1 MSNAQATEQSERILK
16 QLVNEGKP
24 ILGYVYPHTPLEI
37 IMAHGLMPALLYANP
52 TVMGSYE
59 ASLQTFACSFIRN
72 MFSQRVNDQLPY
84 VNGIVFPGNTCD
96 SLQNLADIWHLRFP
110 QDKVFRLTYPAG
122 NQGEAAVQYFAEE
135 LRIFS
140 NALEDAY
147 GSPFSDATFRQ
158 AVDLVQ
164 QFRSA
169 VQFLYA
175 ARLLQPSS
183 VPYHRIAAF
192 VREFH
197 SAPLEM
203 VVDELRATVND
214 VEHGLAEAGRIDS
227 TKALQHALLERRLE
241 DVSLPSDLP
250 TPRIAIV
257 GGMTEPQAIA
267 ELVNA
272 ISKVSSTA
280 VVFDLLSFGFKTIF
294 MPMPA
299 FEGDPFETMA
309 RSVLGALLEPTQEGL
324 PRRLDFLKDALTHLA
339 IDGLIV
345 CEQSFCDPDEFE
357 SPSLLTVASEVGVR
371 TVRLPVD
378 PEFSDRVRL
387 EGRIQ
392 SFLETLTHGGAA

>member
-1 MSNAQATEQSERILK
+1 VSNAQATEQSERILK
-16 QLVNEGKP
+16 QLVDKGKP

-37 IMAHGLMPALLYANP
+37 IMAHGVMPALLYANS

-59 ASLQTFACSFIRN
+59 ASLQTFACSFVRN

-96 SLQNLADIWHLRFP
+96 SLQNLADIWRLRYP
-110 QDKVFRLTYPAG
+110 QDKIFRLTYPAG

-140 NALEDAY
+140 NSLEDAY
-147 GSPFSDATFRQ
+147 SSPFSDATFRQ
-158 AVDLVQ
+158 AVDIVQ
-164 QFRSA
+164 QFRNA

-183 VPYHRIAAF
+183 VPYHQIAAV

-197 SAPLEM
+197 SAPLET

-214 VEHGLAEAGRIDS
+214 VEHSLAEAGRVDS

-241 DVSLPSDLP
+241 DVSFPSDLP

-280 VVFDLLSFGFKTIF
+280 IVFDLLSFGFKTIF
-294 MPMPA
+294 TPMPA

-324 PRRLDFLKDALTHLA
+324 PKRLDFLKDALTHLA

-357 SPSLLTVASEVGVR
+357 SPSLLAVASEAGVR
-371 TVRLPVD
+371 SVRLPVD
-378 PEFSDRVRL
+378 PEFSDRARL

-392 SFLETLTHGGAA
+392 SFLETLAHGGAA

>member
-1 MSNAQATEQSERILK
+1 MNNAEATEQSERALK
-16 QLVNEGKP
+16 QLVDKGTP

-37 IMAHGLMPALLYANP
+37 IMAHGVTPALLYANP

-59 ASLQTFACSFIRN
+59 ASLQTFACSFVRN

-96 SLQNLADIWHLRFP
+96 SLQNLADIWRLRFP
-110 QDKVFRLTYPAG
+110 QDKIFRLTYPAG

-140 NALEDAY
+140 NSLETAY
-147 GSPFSDATFRQ
+147 GSPFSDASFRE
-158 AVDLVQ
+158 AVDLIQ
-164 QFRSA
+164 QFRDA

-183 VPYHRIAAF
+183 IPYHRIAAF

-197 SAPLEM
+197 SAPLEP
-203 VVDELRATVND
+203 VVDELWSTVND
-214 VEHGLAEAGRIDS
+214 VEHSLAEAGRVDS
-227 TKALQHALLERRLE
+227 AKALQHALLKRGLE

-257 GGMTEPQAIA
+257 GGMTEPQAIS

-272 ISKVSSTA
+272 ISKVSNTG

-294 MPMPA
+294 TPMPA

-324 PRRLDFLKDALTHLA
+324 PKRLDFLKDVLTHLA
-339 IDGLIV
+339 LDGLIV

-357 SPSLLTVASEVGVR
+357 SPSLLAVASEVGVR

-378 PEFSDRVRL
+378 PEFSDRARL

-392 SFLETLTHGGAA
+392 SFFETLAHGGAA

>member
-1 MSNAQATEQSERILK
+1 VSNAQATEQSERILK
-16 QLVNEGKP
+16 QLVDEGKP

-59 ASLQTFACSFIRN
+59 ASLQTFACSFVRN
-72 MFSQRVNDQLPY
+72 MFSQRINDHLPY
-84 VNGIVFPGNTCD
+84 VSGIVFPGNTCD

-110 QDKVFRLTYPAG
+110 QDKIFRLTYPAG

-140 NALEDAY
+140 NTLEDAY

-164 QFRSA
+164 QFRDA
-169 VQFLYA
+169 IQFLYA

-183 VPYHRIAAF
+183 VSYHRIAAF

-197 SAPLEM
+197 SAPLET
-203 VVDELRATVND
+203 VVDELRTTVID
-214 VEHGLAEAGRIDS
+214 VEHSLAEAGQVDS
-227 TKALQHALLERRLE
+227 TKALQHALLERRIE

-257 GGMTEPQAIA
+257 GGMTEPQAIS

-294 MPMPA
+294 TPMPE
-299 FEGDPFETMA
+299 FEGNPFETMA

-324 PRRLDFLKDALTHLA
+324 PKRISFLKDALTYLA

-357 SPSLLTVASEVGVR
+357 SPSLLAVASEVGVR

-378 PEFSDRVRL
+378 PEFSDRARL

-392 SFLETLTHGGAA
+392 SFLETLVHGGAA

>member
-16 QLVNEGKP
+16 QLVDEGKP

-59 ASLQTFACSFIRN
+59 ASLQTFACSFVRN
-72 MFSQRVNDQLPY
+72 MFSQRVNDQLPF
-84 VNGIVFPGNTCD
+84 VDGIVFPGNTCD
-96 SLQNLADIWHLRFP
+96 SLQNLADIWRLRFP
-110 QDKVFRLTYPAG
+110 EDKIFRLTYPAG

-140 NALEDAY
+140 NTLDDAF

-158 AVDLVQ
+158 AVSLVQ
-164 QFRSA
+164 QFRDA

-183 VPYHRIAAF
+183 VSYNQIAAF

-203 VVDELRATVND
+203 VVDELRATVID
-214 VEHGLAEAGRIDS
+214 VEHSLAEAGRVDS

-257 GGMTEPQAIA
+257 GGMTEPQAIS

-280 VVFDLLSFGFKTIF
+280 VVFDLLSFGFKTVF
-294 MPMPA
+294 TPMPE
-299 FEGDPFETMA
+299 FEGDPFETMV

-324 PRRLDFLKDALTHLA
+324 RKRLDFLKDALTFLA

-357 SPSLLTVASEVGVR
+357 SPSLLAVASEVGVR

-378 PEFSDRVRL
+378 PEFSDRARL

-392 SFLETLTHGGAA
+392 SFLETLVHGGAA